1 MGCCTSQIK
10 RFIAERLVV
19 LSSPMEKRS
28 KHFSMLSATD
38 GTGSKPVLLLE
49 GDRNLPLF
57 SFLKI
62 DTSIL
67 KRNVLVT
74 AILTPLIVI

>member
-1 MGCCTSQIK
+1 V
-10 RFIAERLVV
+10 RFVA
-19 LSSPMEKRS
+19 LSSPIETWS

-38 GTGSKPVLLLE
+38 GTGSKPVHLLE
-49 GDRNLPLF
+49 GDYGLPLF
-57 SFLKI
+57 SCLKI
-62 DTSIL
+62 DTSVL